1 MAARKNNKEPEATKA
16 PEEEVKTAPE
26 SDTVEA
32 NNEEKPKEEPEA
44 TKAPEAKVY
53 EFTSENKYLTVSA
66 LGIQFVGG
74 KASTTNLG
82 IARELAKISGVSL
95 VDKE

>member
-1 MAARKNNKEPEATKA
+1 MAARKSNKEPEATNA
-16 PEEEVKTAPE
+16 PEKEVKTAPE
-26 SDTVEA
+26 SDPAEA
-32 NNEEKPKEEPEA
+32 NSKEKPKE
-44 TKAPEAKVY
+44 EAKVY
-53 EFTSENKYLTVSA
+53 EFTSENKYLTVAS

>member
-1 MAARKNNKEPEATKA
+1 MAARKSNKEPEATNA
-16 PEEEVKTAPE
+16 PEKDVKTAPE
-26 SDTVEA
+26 SDPA
-32 NNEEKPKEEPEA
+32 KGNNKEKPKEEP
-44 TKAPEAKVY
+44 KVKVY
-53 EFTSENKYLTVSA
+53 EFTSENKYLTVAS
-66 LGIQFVGG
+66 LGVQFVGG